1 MSIICVLA
9 LFAGTVSAAAQTS
22 RKLDFPSTDSTW
34 ESVTPESLDWNVAA
48 LEDACRFVENTNG
61 KSFLILGVWLS
72 VVAVWPG
79 IVPRG
84 GCPACCSA

>member
-61 KSFLILGVWLS
+61 KSFLMLQDGPV
-72 VVAVWPG
+72 
-79 IVPRG
+79 
-84 GCPACCSA
+84 